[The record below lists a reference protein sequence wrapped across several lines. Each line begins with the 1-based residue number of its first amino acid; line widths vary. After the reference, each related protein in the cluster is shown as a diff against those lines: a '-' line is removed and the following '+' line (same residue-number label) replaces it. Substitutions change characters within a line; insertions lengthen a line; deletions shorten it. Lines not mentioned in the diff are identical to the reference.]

1 MKKLAIFFLLLAA
14 TTLRAQRDKT
24 EAYINSY
31 KELAIAEM
39 IRTGVPAAIT
49 LAQGVLE
56 SQSGES
62 DLAKGS
68 NNHFGIKCK
77 PEWTGGRFY
86 HDDDLKGECF
96 RVYNTVEESYRDHS
110 DFLKN
115 RPFYTS
121 LFKLDPA
128 DHEGWAKGL
137 KKAGYATNPKYPQQL
152 MKVINDYNLQQY
164 SKEALVRVKTG
175 IQTAPVPVV
184 LNTLPQSTGTK
195 DILATKTTIFPQ
207 GIFTINRSKVIYAAT
222 GTSLLSLASQYDVPL
237 VKLLDF
243 NELPQMDI
251 LDMNRLIFLEK
262 KLKRGASDFHIVT
275 EGETLYEISQL
286 EGIRLENI
294 MEYNA
299 GLKLDSVLVSGTK
312 INLKA
317 TNTLSSN

>member
-1 MKKLAIFFLLLAA
+1 MKKLAFFFLLLSAISV
-14 TTLRAQRDKT
+14 RAQRDKT
-24 EAYINSY
+24 EAYINTY

-56 SQSGES
+56 SQSGQS

-77 PEWTGGRFY
+77 PEWTGARMY

-96 RVYNTVEESYRDHS
+96 RVYTTVEESYRDHS

-152 MKVINDYNLQQY
+152 MKVIEDYNLQQY
-164 SKEALVRVKTG
+164 SKEALVRLKTG
-175 IQTAPVPVV
+175 IQTAPAPVV
-184 LNTLPQSTGTK
+184 LNTLPQNNGMR
-195 DILATKTTIFPQ
+195 DIVATKTTIFPE
-207 GIFTINRSKVIYAAT
+207 GIFTINHSKVIYATA

-237 VKLLDF
+237 ARLLDF
-243 NELPQMDI
+243 NELPPMEV
-251 LDMNRLIFLEK
+251 LDNNRLIFLEK
-262 KLKRGASDFHIVT
+262 KLKKGAGDFHIVA
-275 EGETLYEISQL
+275 EGETLHDISQL
-286 EGIRLENI
+286 EGIRLESLL
-294 MEYNA
+294 EYNN
-299 GLKLDSVLVSGTK
+299 LKQGTLLSAGTK
-312 INLKA
+312 IYLKA
-317 TNTLSSN
+317 PNTLSTR

>member
-1 MKKLAIFFLLLAA
+1 MKKLAIFFLLLSSAR
-14 TTLRAQRDKT
+14 TLLAQKDRT
-24 EAYINSY
+24 EAYINTY

-77 PEWTGGRFY
+77 PEWTGGRMY

-96 RVYNTVEESYRDHS
+96 RVYPTVEESYRDHS

-115 RPFYTS
+115 RPYYTA

-128 DHEGWAKGL
+128 DYEAWAKGL

-152 MKVINDYNLQQY
+152 LKVINDYNLQQY

-175 IQTAPVPVV
+175 IQTAPAPVV
-184 LNTLPQSTGTK
+184 LNTLPQSSGLK
-195 DILATKTTIFPQ
+195 DIQATKNTIFPQ
-207 GIFTINRSKVIYAAT
+207 GIFTINHSKVIYANG

-237 VKLLDF
+237 AKLLDF
-243 NELPQMDI
+243 NDLPQMDI
-251 LDMNRLIFLEK
+251 LDSNRLIFLEK
-262 KLKRGASDFHIVT
+262 KLKKGASDFHIVS

-286 EGIRLENI
+286 EGIRFENLL
-294 MEYNA
+294 EYNN
-299 GLKLDSVLVSGTK
+299 LKADAIVSSGAK
-312 INLKA
+312 IYLKA
-317 TNTLSSN
+317 TNTLSAM